1 MFLQVIG
8 WSVELIEFDL
18 CFCRVFQSL
27 SAPPESTDVND
38 DSLIYLVSSDLRES
52 VHQLRDKL
60 EDFCKEELK
69 KISDRGKVLDIHLLS
84 ETSPSSSHIMENI
97 ILEMC

>member
-1 MFLQVIG
+1 M
-8 WSVELIEFDL
+8 SFDL
-18 CFCRVFQSL
+18 CFLQSFQSL

-38 DSLIYLVSSDLRES
+38 DLFSSLVSFDDLRES

-69 KISDRGKVLDIHLLS
+69 KISDRGKVLEINLLS
-84 ETSPSSSHIMENI
+84 ETSSSSSHIMENI

>member
-1 MFLQVIG
+1 M
-8 WSVELIEFDL
+8 S
-18 CFCRVFQSL
+18 FQSL

-38 DSLIYLVSSDLRES
+38 DLFSSLVSFDDLRES

-69 KISDRGKVLDIHLLS
+69 KISDRGKVLEIHLLS
-84 ETSPSSSHIMENI
+84 ETSLSSF
-97 ILEMC
+97 